1 MADPISITVSVLA
14 LAVSSVTAW
23 LTLFRRGTVK
33 MTQPTS
39 IFFGPDS
46 PHASDGV
53 ALPKVYRPGCGSGT
67 GAELDRRTGAC
78 GPPQCAGKGQATR
91 AAILSKVNDA
101 DLRALAIWSL
111 DGSGRREAWNL
122 KCHRLPSCPSR
133 RHLSLGRLRIYNA
146 GILRWTKVAL

>member
-46 PHASDGV
+46 PRAAGR
-53 ALPKVYRPGCGSGT
+53 YRIAKSLSPNAFILDIEAWPGC
-67 GAELDRRTGAC
+67 
-78 GPPQCAGKGQATR
+78 
-91 AAILSKVNDA
+91 
-101 DLRALAIWSL
+101 
-111 DGSGRREAWNL
+111 
-122 KCHRLPSCPSR
+122 
-133 RHLSLGRLRIYNA
+133 
-146 GILRWTKVAL
+146 